1 MLKLSWSSSIVNK
14 TVVEKRHAP
23 CMSSLTAYSHCG
35 SCWCC
40 SASCLGHFPWTMQAP
55 DPSAWRPTRT
65 HLREHSVKKK
75 KKDTECYNDTLKMLH
90 VCFVMQRFNILC
102 SFPCLIEMSL
112 WQQDGTLGLWTLV
125 VRGFVF
131 ICISILPSGLSSPP
145 RSVSVYTCSAHLVG
159 SKSACGSSTHFSSG
173 PC

>member
-1 MLKLSWSSSIVNK
+1 MHLVCLPWQHI
-14 TVVEKRHAP
+14 
-23 CMSSLTAYSHCG
+23 LTAAVAGAVVHLVWVTFPEPCRHQTPAHGGQHALICG
-35 SCWCC
+35 SIL
-40 SASCLGHFPWTMQAP
+40 S
-55 DPSAWRPTRT
+55 
-65 HLREHSVKKK
+65 KKIRHWMLQWY
-75 KKDTECYNDTLKMLH
+75 TEALKMLH